1 MGLVRCNMKNFIV
14 VTSKTTDEP
23 MLVNTD
29 FIIEIFPCED
39 YVVIKQLVFK
49 NKSKFELL
57 AVTET
62 LGEIITKLSQ
72 MN

>member
-1 MGLVRCNMKNFIV
+1 MKNFIV

-23 MLVNTD
+23 MLINTD

>member
-1 MGLVRCNMKNFIV
+1 MKNFIV

-39 YVVIKQLVFK
+39 YVVIKQLAFK

>member
-1 MGLVRCNMKNFIV
+1 MKKFIV
-14 VTSKTTDEP
+14 VTSKATNER

-39 YVVIKQLVFK
+39 FSVIKQLVFK

-62 LGEIITKLSQ
+62 IFDIFMQLSRI
-72 MN
+72 N